1 MNEYLKLFQD
11 GADKQLII
19 TCGDTTIT
27 NEDIFYES
35 MNVAESICSENQ
47 LTFGCCEA
55 GMFKIKIANMFSSM
69 KDKKISVSMSI
80 DGHMPF
86 NIGKYKVYDDKVTA
100 DKMWREIKAY
110 DSLYEITA
118 SDVAAWYNKILP
130 DENSEVTLKS
140 FRDSFFE
147 YLGIEQEDA
156 ALVNDNMI
164 IRKTIHIA
172 AGEETDT
179 TSVMGEPLSGG
190 EVLRCICEINGCFG
204 HMNREDKFCYISLN
218 KNNLVKIPQGD
229 YIDCNYEDYISNQ
242 ISKLQIRQE
251 ENDIGVTVGDGEN
264 CYIIQGN
271 FLVYDKSSDELQE
284 IGQNVF
290 NKIHNISF
298 LPFSVTRQGNFCYEV
313 GDPIEIVTEHKK
325 IESYILKRSIKGIQ
339 SLIDNYSA
347 KGVEIYKEQINST
360 KQEISKIKGKAN
372 ILERTIEQTRLD
384 MIDMQKGLETE
395 IKITTEGI
403 SSMATKAMQDAENAV
418 GTASDATS
426 QVEAIQSTVE
436 QQAEQL
442 LATVKKGESYNGVVI
457 DTGGIHANGD
467 GSFTIDMNNVKLNK
481 NGIMELLSAYISDKI
496 KMRALGNT
504 IPPSYTDY
512 VDAIYANTGSVAS
525 KSVDWTTWGSA
536 SSEIYGVLLL
546 NVGSS
551 EVPLKIL
558 SNTEFKE
565 SILCDNEVYVDSD
578 LFATRIGCNSLKIA
592 GYEAVTAKNIG
603 KQSVKYAT
611 TAGSAPANGGNAST
625 VGGYSADGLKIKFY
639 NIGLSNVACT
649 TKSARGAYY
658 SGVLDTVSN
667 HGITQDKIIGI
678 TITNWGGAVA
688 SFTPYYQAGVI
699 RIMSDVSQTITRID
713 MKVAYITY

>member
-1 MNEYLKLFQD
+1 MNEYLKLFQE
-11 GADKQLII
+11 GTDKQLII
-19 TCGDTTIT
+19 TYGDTTIT

-35 MNVAESICSENQ
+35 MSVDESICSENQ

-80 DGHMPF
+80 DGHAPF
-86 NIGKYKVYDDKVTA
+86 DIGKYKVYDDKVTA

-110 DSLYEITA
+110 DSLYEIMT
-118 SDVAAWYNKILP
+118 SDVAVWYNELLP
-130 DENSEVTLKS
+130 DENSEVMLKD

-147 YLGIEQEDA
+147 YLGVEQEDA

-164 IRKTIHIA
+164 IRKTIHITA
-172 AGEETDT
+172 SEETDT
-179 TSVMGEPLSGG
+179 MSVMGEALSGG

-218 KNNLVKIPQGD
+218 KNNLVEIPQGE

-271 FLVYDKSSDELQE
+271 FLVYGKSTDELQE

-290 NKIHNISF
+290 YKINNISF
-298 LPFSVTRQGNFCYEV
+298 LPFSVTRQGSFCYEV
-313 GDPIEIVTEHKK
+313 GAPIEITTEHKK

-347 KGVEIYKEQINST
+347 KGVEKYKEQINST

-384 MIDMQKGLETE
+384 MIDLEKGLETE

-418 GTASDATS
+418 DAASAATS
-426 QVEAIQSTVE
+426 QVEVIQSTVE

-457 DTGGIHANGD
+457 DAGGIHADGD
-467 GSFTIDMNNVKLNK
+467 GSFTIDMNNVKLNE

-496 KMRALGNT
+496 RMRALGDT

-525 KSVDWTTWGSA
+525 KSMDWTNWTPMSSA
-536 SSEIYGVLLL
+536 IYGTLLL
-546 NVGSS
+546 NIGSS
-551 EVPLKIL
+551 KVPLKIL
-558 SNTEFKE
+558 ANTEFKE
-565 SILCDNEVYVDSD
+565 SILCDKEVYVNSD
-578 LFATRIGCNSLKIA
+578 LFANRIGCNNLKVNNKEVITA
-592 GYEAVTAKNIG
+592 GNISS
-603 KQSVKYAT
+603 QSVKYAT
-611 TAGSAPANGGNAST
+611 TAGSATANGGNAST
-625 VGGYSADGLKIKFY
+625 VGGYSADGLKVKFY
-639 NIGLSNVACT
+639 NVSLSNVACT
-649 TKSARGAYY
+649 TRSANGAYY
-658 SGVLDTVSN
+658 SGVLDTISN
-667 HGITQDKIIGI
+667 HGITQEQIVGI
-678 TITNWGGAVA
+678 TIIHWTGAVA
-688 SFTPYYQAGVI
+688 SFTPYYQGGVI
-699 RIMSDVSQTITRID
+699 RIMSDISQTIGTIA